1 MLQKDRALMEK
12 EEEVCKTIL
21 FWPSQGRKST
31 KSSFFFFFFIIMKLS
46 ITGKTCYFSFLFQLR
61 RMQEMIAQM
70 QQQMK
75 NQS

>member
-31 KSSFFFFFFIIMKLS
+31 KSSFFSFFFIIMKLS
-46 ITGKTCYFSFLFQLR
+46 IKTCYFSFLFQLR

-75 NQS
+75 SQS

>member
-46 ITGKTCYFSFLFQLR
+46 IKTCYFSFLFQLR

-75 NQS
+75 SQS